1 MVTKSMSIVIGTH
14 TRRSNNMSKKFVM
27 ISLAIIAIFGS
38 LLTFYA
44 SNLFFGDVSNFG
56 SGSPTIFATFP
67 AMLLGATLIAAALFV
82 VRFYQRPNSRKVLC
96 RNYIF
101 IAIALAC
108 FGAIFAVLGGVINYR
123 GNFVKYPFPGYLII
137 MIVLDVL
144 IIVCA
149 ALALFKVVLKMPD
162 DIEKY
167 KVKPLHVLHTLG
179 LFLLIALAF
188 NRFGAFLLMPV
199 YVQWSSLYMT
209 FVYYLFLLIPMALL
223 VIKVLGILG
232 YKPLFIPVIVVAVLN
247 VVLFAITAIIGINDS
262 AFISAVSAAAPLERL
277 GSMPMEI
284 LIHFVTYLGVSIY
297 YIIKELKA
305 KKATN

>member
-1 MVTKSMSIVIGTH
+1 
-14 TRRSNNMSKKFVM
+14 MSKKFVM
-27 ISLAIIAIFGS
+27 ISLALIAIFGS

-44 SNLFFGDVSNFG
+44 SNLFFGDVANFG
-56 SGSPTIFATFP
+56 SGSPTLFVTFP
-67 AMLLGATLIAAALFV
+67 ALLLGAMFVAAVLFI
-82 VRFYQRPNSRKVLC
+82 VRFYQRPNSRKVLS
-96 RNYIF
+96 RNYLF

-108 FGAIFAVLGGVINYR
+108 FAVIFAVLGGVINYR
-123 GNFVKYPFPGYLII
+123 GNFLSYPFPGYLII
-137 MIVLDVL
+137 MIVLNVL
-144 IIVCA
+144 IIAGA
-149 ALALFKVVLKMPD
+149 ALTLFKVVLKMPD
-162 DIEKY
+162 DTEKY

-179 LFLLIALAF
+179 LFLLISLAF

-223 VIKVLGILG
+223 VIKVLGILD
-232 YKPLFIPVIVVAVLN
+232 YKPLFIPTVVVAALAVI
-247 VVLFAITAIIGINDS
+247 LFAVTAIIGVNDS

-305 KKATN
+305 KKAAN

>member
-1 MVTKSMSIVIGTH
+1 
-14 TRRSNNMSKKFVM
+14 MSKKFVM
-27 ISLAIIAIFGS
+27 ISLALIAIFGS

-44 SNLFFGDVSNFG
+44 SNLFFSDVANFG
-56 SGSPTIFATFP
+56 SGSPTLFVTFP
-67 AMLLGATLIAAALFV
+67 ALLLGAMFVAAALFI
-82 VRFYQRPNSRKVLC
+82 VRFYQRPNSRKVLS
-96 RNYIF
+96 RNYLF

-108 FGAIFAVLGGVINYR
+108 FAVIFAVLGGAINYR
-123 GNFVKYPFPGYLII
+123 GNFLSYPFPGYLII
-137 MIVLDVL
+137 MIVLNVL
-144 IIVCA
+144 IIAGA
-149 ALALFKVVLKMPD
+149 ALTLFKVVLKMPD
-162 DIEKY
+162 DTEKY

-179 LFLLIALAF
+179 LFLLISLAF

-223 VIKVLGILG
+223 VIKVLGILD
-232 YKPLFIPVIVVAVLN
+232 YKPLFVPTVVVAALAVI
-247 VVLFAITAIIGINDS
+247 LFAVTAIIGINDS

-305 KKATN
+305 KKAAN

>member
-1 MVTKSMSIVIGTH
+1 
-14 TRRSNNMSKKFVM
+14 MSKKFVM
-27 ISLAIIAIFGS
+27 ISLALIAIFGS

-44 SNLFFGDVSNFG
+44 SNLFFSDVANFG
-56 SGSPTIFATFP
+56 SGSPTLFVTFP
-67 AMLLGATLIAAALFV
+67 ALLLGAMFVAAALFI
-82 VRFYQRPNSRKVLC
+82 VRFYQRPNSRKVLS
-96 RNYIF
+96 RNYLF

-108 FGAIFAVLGGVINYR
+108 FAVIFAVLGGIINYR
-123 GNFVKYPFPGYLII
+123 GNFLSYPFPGYLII
-137 MIVLDVL
+137 MIVLNVL
-144 IIVCA
+144 IIVGA
-149 ALALFKVVLKMPD
+149 AITLFKVVLKMPD
-162 DIEKY
+162 DTEKY

-179 LFLLIALAF
+179 LFLLISLAF

-223 VIKVLGILG
+223 VIKVLGILD
-232 YKPLFIPVIVVAVLN
+232 YKPLFIPTVAVAALA
-247 VVLFAITAIIGINDS
+247 VILFAVTAIIGINDS

-305 KKATN
+305 KKAAN

>member
-1 MVTKSMSIVIGTH
+1 
-14 TRRSNNMSKKFVM
+14 MSKKFVM
-27 ISLAIIAIFGS
+27 ISLALIAIFGS

-44 SNLFFGDVSNFG
+44 SNLFFSDVANFG
-56 SGSPTIFATFP
+56 SGSPTLFVTFP
-67 AMLLGATLIAAALFV
+67 ALLLGAMFVAAALFI
-82 VRFYQRPNSRKVLC
+82 VRFYQRPNSRKVLS
-96 RNYIF
+96 RNYLF

-108 FGAIFAVLGGVINYR
+108 FAVIFAVLGGIINYR
-123 GNFVKYPFPGYLII
+123 GNFLSYPFSGYLII
-137 MIVLDVL
+137 TIVLNVL
-144 IIVCA
+144 IIAGA
-149 ALALFKVVLKMPD
+149 AITLFKVVLKMPD
-162 DIEKY
+162 DTEKY

-179 LFLLIALAF
+179 LFLLISLAF

-223 VIKVLGILG
+223 VIKVLGILD
-232 YKPLFIPVIVVAVLN
+232 YKPLFIPTVVVAALAVI
-247 VVLFAITAIIGINDS
+247 LFAVTAIIGINDS

-305 KKATN
+305 KKAAN

>member
-1 MVTKSMSIVIGTH
+1 
-14 TRRSNNMSKKFVM
+14 MSKKFVV
-27 ISLAIIAIFGS
+27 ISLVLIAIFGS

-44 SNLFFGDVSNFG
+44 SNLFFSDVANFG
-56 SGSPTIFATFP
+56 SGSPTLFVTFP
-67 AMLLGATLIAAALFV
+67 ALLLGAMFVAAALFI
-82 VRFYQRPNSRKVLC
+82 VRFYQRPNSRKVLS
-96 RNYIF
+96 RNYLF

-108 FGAIFAVLGGVINYR
+108 FAVIFAVLGGIINYR
-123 GNFVKYPFPGYLII
+123 GNFLSYPFPGYLII
-137 MIVLDVL
+137 MIVLNVL
-144 IIVCA
+144 IIVGA
-149 ALALFKVVLKMPD
+149 AITLFKVVLKMPD
-162 DIEKY
+162 DTEKY

-179 LFLLIALAF
+179 LFLLISLAF

-223 VIKVLGILG
+223 VIKVLGILD
-232 YKPLFIPVIVVAVLN
+232 YKPLFIPTVVVAALAVI
-247 VVLFAITAIIGINDS
+247 LFAVTAIIGVNDS

-305 KKATN
+305 KKAAN

>member
-1 MVTKSMSIVIGTH
+1 
-14 TRRSNNMSKKFVM
+14 MSKKFVM
-27 ISLAIIAIFGS
+27 ISLALIAIFGS

-44 SNLFFGDVSNFG
+44 SNLFFSDVANFG
-56 SGSPTIFATFP
+56 SGSPTLFVTFP
-67 AMLLGATLIAAALFV
+67 ALLLGAMFVTAALFI
-82 VRFYQRPNSRKVLC
+82 VRFYQRPNSRKVLS
-96 RNYIF
+96 RNYLF

-123 GNFVKYPFPGYLII
+123 GNFLSYPFPGYLII
-137 MIVLDVL
+137 MIVLNVL
-144 IIVCA
+144 IIAGA
-149 ALALFKVVLKMPD
+149 AITLFKIVLKMPD
-162 DIEKY
+162 DTEKY

-179 LFLLIALAF
+179 LFLLISLAF

-223 VIKVLGILG
+223 VIKVLGILD
-232 YKPLFIPVIVVAVLN
+232 YKPLFIPTVVVAALAVI
-247 VVLFAITAIIGINDS
+247 LFAVTAIIGVNDS

-305 KKATN
+305 KKAAN

>member
-1 MVTKSMSIVIGTH
+1 
-14 TRRSNNMSKKFVM
+14 MSKKFVM
-27 ISLAIIAIFGS
+27 ISLALIAIFGS

-44 SNLFFGDVSNFG
+44 SNLFFSDVANFG
-56 SGSPTIFATFP
+56 SGSPTLFVTFP
-67 AMLLGATLIAAALFV
+67 ALLLGAMFVAAALFI
-82 VRFYQRPNSRKVLC
+82 VRFYQRPNSRKVLS
-96 RNYIF
+96 RNYLF

-108 FGAIFAVLGGVINYR
+108 FAVIFAVLGGVINYR
-123 GNFVKYPFPGYLII
+123 GNFLSYPFPGYLII
-137 MIVLDVL
+137 MIVLNVL
-144 IIVCA
+144 IIAGA
-149 ALALFKVVLKMPD
+149 AITLFKVVLKRPD
-162 DIEKY
+162 DTEKY

-179 LFLLIALAF
+179 LFLLISLAF

-223 VIKVLGILG
+223 VIKVLGILD
-232 YKPLFIPVIVVAVLN
+232 YKPLFIPTVVVAALAVI
-247 VVLFAITAIIGINDS
+247 LFAVTAIIGINDS

-305 KKATN
+305 KKAAN